1 MFNFSSESGG
11 YNKNEVDKALI
22 RLRQQHEDAL
32 AQKQVEITRLEKRIE
47 NFKEIVADYMQREE
61 KTQRIMDASQNV
73 RNLEIKRLE
82 LLFDKW
88 DRIIQE
94 VEESS
99 SPVISKADFIHMTQD
114 FGQAFSLTAKSSGY
128 TNYENSYAK
137 SVLSRMSER
146 TPTVPKTS
154 RVSPRTVNVSSEP
167 RQPIRKEKK
176 GPSKT
181 EKSPSAAEMFLKG
194 DGVDI
199 PKSMGVGKQMF
210 SIPPKEF
217 MDSLKESKEGFSLEE
232 ALCPKESLAEI
243 MSAFDLD

>member
-1 MFNFSSESGG
+1 MFSFSSEHNG
-11 YNKNEVDKALI
+11 YNRTEVDKALI
-22 RLRQQHEDAL
+22 RLKQQHEDAL
-32 AQKQVEITRLEKRIE
+32 TQKQVEISRLEKRIE

-61 KTQRIMDASQNV
+61 KTQRIMDASHNV

-88 DRIIQE
+88 DSIVRE

-114 FGQAFSLTAKSSGY
+114 FGQAFSLTAKGSEY
-128 TNYENSYAK
+128 PNYESSYAK
-137 SVLSRMSER
+137 SVLSRMSEG
-146 TPTVPKTS
+146 TPVAPKTT
-154 RVSPRTVNVSSEP
+154 RVSPRTVNVVSETK
-167 RQPIRKEKK
+167 QSVRKEKK
-176 GPSKT
+176 GPSRT

-194 DGVDI
+194 DEVGI

-217 MDSLKESKEGFSLEE
+217 MDSLKESKGGFSLEE